1 MASANAPLHD
11 EDGRRRIR
19 GSLDESLL
27 VEAAA
32 GTGKTTV
39 LIERL
44 VAVLASGRAT
54 VDQIVAVTFTRK
66 AAGEL
71 ELRLRQ
77 QLDRARAL
85 AVGEERR
92 RLSDA
97 IARLEEASIGTLH
110 SFCAEILRARPV
122 EAGIDPAFAELDE
135 EQERSLFERVFRGFL
150 ERQLEAMPPGLR
162 RILARLA
169 EADQRESPLERLLS
183 AARELAAW
191 RDFPAAWRRDAFE
204 REAEIDALLDLLEV
218 TLLSARRGRDQDA
231 LRRSL
236 SPAETFAAE
245 LGRRELEAGR
255 RDYDEVEAQLVGLDR
270 ELAGKD
276 TWRGKGDDYAPGV
289 TRQAMLEARAELLER
304 LAAFRRRADADL
316 ASLLREEL
324 REAVE
329 LYGAAKRAAGRLD
342 FLDLLLFCRDLLR
355 DQPEVRRALRGKYSH
370 FFVDEAQDT
379 DPLQMEILLLLTAE
393 DPHEND
399 WRRAR
404 PLTGRLFLVGDPKQ
418 SIYRFRRAD
427 VLLYLAVKEQ
437 LERAGVGVVELS
449 HSFRAGANIQAAVNG
464 AFAAR
469 LRHDREAGQ
478 PSYVALAGGREDTP
492 GQPSLV
498 VLPVP
503 HPFGAYGRITLRA
516 IESSFPDAAAAFL
529 RWLLADSG
537 FQVSTAEGGRRPVEA
552 RDVCLLFRR
561 YQAFGRDVTADYL
574 RALEARQVPH
584 LLIGGRA
591 LTEREEA
598 STLRVALTAIE
609 WPEDQLAVYGTLRGD
624 LFALPD
630 GALFR
635 YQRAQGG
642 LRPSPEPAG
651 LEAADEEERA
661 IAQALRILWELH
673 QTRNRLPIADTL
685 NRLLQAVRAH
695 AGFALRPAGNQVLAN
710 VLRVADL
717 ARRYEM
723 AAGLSFRG
731 FVERLEDASSERGE
745 SGAPGLE
752 EGADGVRL
760 MTVHAAKGLE
770 FPVVLLADPSCRST
784 GRGAPRFLDPSR
796 GLCATR
802 LVGLAPAELAEAGEL
817 EMAREAAEAVRLAYV
832 AATRARDLLIVPALG
847 SGRLEDG
854 WLLCLDEAI
863 LPAAGERPRQPG
875 GLTVGLTA
883 GLPPF
888 GRHSVLSGPAP
899 GSQPEIAPGL
909 YKARGGGE
917 VLWWDPALLELE
929 RPRSGGVD
937 GADLLAPD
945 DDGGRGQQGLERY
958 LSWQAEKEAALLAGG
973 APGREVMAVTE
984 TAQAPEGAEVRLEL
998 LAGPPAALSPDRPR
1012 GRRFGALVHQV
1023 LRDLPLDQPFDAAAA
1038 EALAR
1043 LHGRVLGAP
1052 QGEVAAAPALVEALQ
1067 AHPLFGR
1074 VRRAKKVRREVPF
1087 ALRLPGDFL
1096 IEGVIDLLFED
1107 QDGITVIDF
1116 KTDRPEGEALGAY
1129 LRQLGWYVYAAE
1141 RLLGRPARGVLL
1153 AAG

>member
-1 MASANAPLHD
+1 MASADAPLHD
-11 EDGRRRIR
+11 EDARRRIR
-19 GSLDESLL
+19 TSLDESLL

-44 VAVLASGRAT
+44 VAILASGRAR

-71 ELRLRQ
+71 ELRLRA

-85 AVGEERR
+85 AAGEERR
-92 RLSDA
+92 RLSEA

-110 SFCAEILRARPV
+110 SFCAELLRARPV
-122 EAGIDPAFAELDE
+122 EAGIDPAFVELDE
-135 EQERSLFERVFRGFL
+135 EQERSLFERVFRSFL

-169 EADQRESPLERLLS
+169 ESEQRESPLERLLS

-191 RDFPAAWRRDAFE
+191 RDFPAAWRRDPFE
-204 REAEIDALLDLLEV
+204 REAEIDSLLDLLEV
-218 TLLSARRGRDQDA
+218 TLLAARRGRDGDA

-236 SPAETFAAE
+236 LPAESFAAE
-245 LGRRELEAGR
+245 LARREAGAGR

-270 ELAGKD
+270 ELSGKEN
-276 TWRGKGDDYAPGV
+276 WRGKGDDYAPGV
-289 TRQAMLEARAELLER
+289 SRQAMLESRGELLAR
-304 LAAFRRRADADL
+304 LAFFRRSADADL

-329 LYGAAKRAAGRLD
+329 LYGAAKRSAGRLD

-355 DQPEVRRALRGKYSH
+355 DHPEVRRTLRGKYSH

-379 DPLQMEILLLLTAE
+379 DPLQMEILLLLTAD
-393 DPHEND
+393 DPEEND

-404 PLTGRLFLVGDPKQ
+404 PLPGRLFLVGDPKQ

-437 LERAGVGVVELS
+437 LELAGVGVEELS
-449 HSFRAGANIQAAVNG
+449 HSFRAGANLQAAING

-469 LRHDREAGQ
+469 LRHDRDAGQ
-478 PSYVALAGGREDTP
+478 PSYVALAGGRDEAP

-503 HPFGAYGRITLRA
+503 QPFGAFGRITQRA
-516 IESSFPDAAAAFL
+516 IEASFPDAAAAFL
-529 RWLLADSG
+529 RWLIAESG
-537 FQVSTAEGGRRPVEA
+537 FMVSTADGGRRPVEA

-635 YQRAQGG
+635 YLREQGR
-642 LRPSPEPAG
+642 LRPAAEPPG

-661 IAQALRILWELH
+661 IAQALRLLYELH
-673 QTRNRLPIADTL
+673 QGRNRLPIADTL

-784 GRGAPRFLDPSR
+784 GRGAPRFLDPAR

-802 LVGLAPAELAEAGEL
+802 LVGLAPAELEEAAEL

-832 AATRARDLLIVPALG
+832 AATRARDLLVVPGLG

-863 LPAAGERPRQPG
+863 LPAAGARPRQPAE
-875 GLTVGLTA
+875 LTP

-888 GRHSVLSGPAP
+888 GRHTVLG
-899 GSQPEIAPGL
+899 GGEQVGLPEIAPGL
-909 YKARGGGE
+909 YASRGGGE
-917 VLWWDPALLELE
+917 VLWWDPGLLELE

-945 DDGGRGQQGLERY
+945 DDGGRGRQGLERY

-973 APGREVMAVTE
+973 TPGREVVAVTE
-984 TAQAPEGAEVRLEL
+984 TAQAPEGAAVRLEL
-998 LAGPPAALSPDRPR
+998 LAATPVGPARPR

-1023 LRDLPLDQPFDAAAA
+1023 LRDLPLDRPFDPAAA
-1038 EALAR
+1038 ESLAR
-1043 LHGRVLGAP
+1043 LHGRGLGAP
-1052 QGEVAAAPALVEALQ
+1052 QDEVAAAPALARALLG
-1067 AHPLFGR
+1067 HPLFAR
-1074 VRRAKKVRREVPF
+1074 VRAAAKVRREVPF
-1087 ALRLPGDFL
+1087 TLRLPGDFL
-1096 IEGVIDLLFED
+1096 VEGVIDLLFED
-1107 QDGITVIDF
+1107 REGLTVIDF
-1116 KTDRPEGEALGAY
+1116 KTDRPEGEALDAY
-1129 LRQLGWYVYAAE
+1129 LRQLGWYVAAAE